1 MSMLAALLI
10 ALVSVAGLNLPAT
23 TLSNQERSLPR
34 DAADPRSIFVVTFS
48 KSASVQASEWT
59 RRLLERQA
67 KLAATIYQ
75 VAVLEEVP
83 GLFRSFVIS
92 ALRRAV
98 PQSMHDHFWVVTTDS
113 QAWQRCVDSTSAE
126 EPHVFVLDRRDRI
139 VWRAH
144 GVLSESKLNE
154 LSALASPGSPNK
166 NQ

>member
-10 ALVSVAGLNLPAT
+10 ALVSVSGLNLPAT
-23 TLSNQERSLPR
+23 TLSNKERSFPR
-34 DAADPRSIFVVTFS
+34 DVADPRSIFVVTLS

-67 KLAATIYQ
+67 RLAATIYQ

-92 ALRRAV
+92 ALHRAV
-98 PQSMHDHFWVVTTDS
+98 PQGMHDHFWVVTTDS
-113 QAWQRCVDSTSAE
+113 QAWQRCVDSTSAA
-126 EPHVFVLDRRDRI
+126 EPHVFVLDQCDRI

-144 GVLSESKLNE
+144 GGLSNSKLNE
-154 LSALASPGSPNK
+154 LLALASPGSPNK

>member
-1 MSMLAALLI
+1 MLAALMI
-10 ALVSVAGLNLPAT
+10 ALISVGGLNLPAK
-23 TLSNQERSLPR
+23 TLSNKERSFPR

-48 KSASVQASEWT
+48 KSASVQASMWT

-92 ALRRAV
+92 TLRREV
-98 PQSMHDHFWVVTTDS
+98 PQSMHDHFWVVATNS
-113 QAWQRCVDSTSAE
+113 QGWQDCVDSTSTE
-126 EPHVFVLDRRDRI
+126 ESHVFVLDRRERV

-144 GVLSESKLNE
+144 GSISEEKLNE
-154 LSALASPGSPNK
+154 LSALGPPGLPNK
-166 NQ
+166 EQ

>member
-1 MSMLAALLI
+1 MLAALLI

-23 TLSNQERSLPR
+23 TLSNKERSFPR

-59 RRLLERQA
+59 RRLLEQQA

-98 PQSMHDHFWVVTTDS
+98 PQSMHDHFWVATTDS
-113 QAWQRCVDSTSAE
+113 KSWQRCVDSTSAD

-144 GVLSESKLNE
+144 GGISEDKLNE
-154 LSALASPGSPNK
+154 LSALTPPGLPNK